1 MTITQKIA
9 DAFETIR
16 ELSSKKEEY
25 PVILPISD
33 EEGEIYLYSGNIEL
47 NHFRMESKKSFLF
60 RIAWNKSSEIKSFS
74 VWSIRK

>member
-47 NHFRMESKKSFLF
+47 NHFSNGK
-60 RIAWNKSSEIKSFS
+60 
-74 VWSIRK
+74 